1 MNISDAMR
9 LRSLRIR
16 IIAVSY
22 THLDV
27 YKRQA
32 YSFQTFLI
40 LSQLSEKVLYD
51 MANEGPERA
60 SEQKRA
66 VTRRTGREQ

>member
-1 MNISDAMR
+1 M
-9 LRSLRIR
+9 
-16 IIAVSY
+16 
-22 THLDV
+22 
-27 YKRQA
+27 A

-51 MANEGPERA
+51 MAYEGPERA